1 MVTWPLDKGA
11 VIPARD
17 SGGGT
22 ALHVAAERGDQE
34 MMKLLIVKGAETSAV
49 DRLGRTPLHCSAQL
63 RYGEAT
69 KFLADGGALI
79 STFDGAGRFSQSL
92 QPRMYT
98 ILHGCIII

>member
-63 RYGEAT
+63 RYGEG
-69 KFLADGGALI
+69 DEALSRWRSI
-79 STFDGAGRFSQSL
+79 NIYVRWGRTF
-92 QPRMYT
+92 QPKPAA
-98 ILHGCIII
+98 